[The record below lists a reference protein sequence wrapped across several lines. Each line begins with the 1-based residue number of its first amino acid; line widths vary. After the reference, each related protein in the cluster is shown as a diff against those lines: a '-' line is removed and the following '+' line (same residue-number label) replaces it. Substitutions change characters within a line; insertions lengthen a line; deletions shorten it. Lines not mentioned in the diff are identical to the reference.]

1 MEIMSNSLKI
11 AMAGLRPTSRSV
23 RSEML
28 GRSLQ
33 VDAGRAGSFLA
44 LRARMIA
51 SPSLAGA
58 LQFMQVTTRP
68 WEPHELAAW
77 LHEHIVAPGWM
88 RVPRALREPGAETVE
103 LAGIDEQHRE
113 VAALVERARRRVALA
128 LLDFV
133 APNPDGG
140 FLRAALYSAR
150 VRWSVVG
157 DRSGWLPA
165 PRESDLLSDIVL
177 SLFAA
182 EILSDAELYRSH
194 MTVCAGCGRVAFA
207 QEARPRSAGC
217 PRCDG
222 EVRRQA
228 R

>member
-1 MEIMSNSLKI
+1 MSNSLKI
-11 AMAGLRPTSRSV
+11 AMAGLGPASRSV
-23 RSEML
+23 RSEVL

-44 LRARMIA
+44 LRARMLA

-77 LHEHIVAPGWM
+77 LHEHVVAPGWM
-88 RVPRALREPGAETVE
+88 RAPRALREPGAETVE
-103 LAGIDEQHRE
+103 LAGIDERHRE

-157 DRSGWLPA
+157 ERSGWLPA

-182 EILSDAELYRSH
+182 EILSDAELYRGH

>member
-1 MEIMSNSLKI
+1 MDLMSNSLKI
-11 AMAGLRPTSRSV
+11 AMAGLLPTSRSV
-23 RSEML
+23 RGEVL
-28 GRSLQ
+28 GQ
-33 VDAGRAGSFLA
+33 DARADGGRAGSFVA
-44 LRARMIA
+44 LRARLLA

-58 LQFMQVTTRP
+58 LSFMQGTTRP

-77 LHEHIVAPGWM
+77 LHEHVVAPGWM
-88 RVPRALREPGAETVE
+88 KAPRALREPGAETVE
-103 LAGIDEQHRE
+103 LCELDERHRE
-113 VAALVERARRRVALA
+113 VAVLTGCARRRVALA

-133 APNPDGG
+133 APNPDRG

-207 QEARPRSAGC
+207 QEARPRGAGC

-222 EVRRQA
+222 EVRWQSR
-228 R
+228 

>member
-1 MEIMSNSLKI
+1 MSNSLKI
-11 AMAGLRPTSRSV
+11 AMAGLGPASRSV
-23 RSEML
+23 RSEVL

-33 VDAGRAGSFLA
+33 ADAGRAGSFLA
-44 LRARMIA
+44 LRARMLA

-103 LAGIDEQHRE
+103 LAGIDERHRE
-113 VAALVERARRRVALA
+113 VAALVERARRRVGLA

-140 FLRAALYSAR
+140 FLRTALYSAR

-157 DRSGWLPA
+157 ERSGWLPA

>member
-1 MEIMSNSLKI
+1 MSNSLKI
-11 AMAGLRPTSRSV
+11 AMAGLGPASRSV
-23 RSEML
+23 RSEVL

-44 LRARMIA
+44 LRARMLA

-77 LHEHIVAPGWM
+77 LHEHVVAPGWM
-88 RVPRALREPGAETVE
+88 KAPRALREPGAETVE
-103 LAGIDEQHRE
+103 LAGIDERHRE

-157 DRSGWLPA
+157 ERSGWLPA

-182 EILSDAELYRSH
+182 EILSDAELYRGH

>member
-1 MEIMSNSLKI
+1 MSNSLKI
-11 AMAGLRPTSRSV
+11 AMDSLRPAGRSV
-23 RSEML
+23 RSDML
-28 GRSLQ
+28 DRGSRD
-33 VDAGRAGSFLA
+33 DAGRASSFVA
-44 LRARMIA
+44 LRARMLA

-77 LHEHIVAPGWM
+77 LLEHVVAPGWM
-88 RVPRALREPGAETVE
+88 RAPRALREPGAETVE
-103 LAGIDEQHRE
+103 LCGLDERHRE
-113 VAALVERARRRVALA
+113 VAALTARARERVALA

-150 VRWSVVG
+150 VRWTVVG
-157 DRSGWLPA
+157 GRSGWLPA

-182 EILSDAELYRSH
+182 EILSDADLYRSH
-194 MTVCAGCGRVAFA
+194 MTVCTGCGRVAFT

-222 EVRRQA
+222 EVRWRA

>member
-1 MEIMSNSLKI
+1 MSNSLKI
-11 AMAGLRPTSRSV
+11 AMAGLRPASRSV

-103 LAGIDEQHRE
+103 LAGIDERHRE

-133 APNPDGG
+133 APSPDGG

-157 DRSGWLPA
+157 ERSGWLPA

>member
-1 MEIMSNSLKI
+1 MSNSLKI
-11 AMAGLRPTSRSV
+11 AMAGLGPASRSV
-23 RSEML
+23 RSEVL

-44 LRARMIA
+44 LRARMLA

-77 LHEHIVAPGWM
+77 LHEHVVAPGWM
-88 RVPRALREPGAETVE
+88 RAPRALREPGAETVE
-103 LAGIDEQHRE
+103 LAGIDERHRE
-113 VAALVERARRRVALA
+113 VAALVERSRRRVALA

-157 DRSGWLPA
+157 ERSGWLPA